1 MSAELETLERVTGP
15 EPNWAVIWLHGLGA
29 DGRDFLPI
37 VEELALAPHQVR
49 FVFPHAPVRPV
60 TLNGGLPMRAWF
72 DVVSLQRDSGEDLA
86 GIKASAAAVNA
97 LITREAARGIPA
109 ERVVLGGFSQGGAIA
124 LYCGTR
130 QPVPLAGI
138 VGLSTYL
145 PGARQLAAELVPA
158 NLKVPVFMAHGEQDP
173 VVAAGWGELSR
184 DALAAAGFSISWH
197 SYVMPHTVCEQEI
210 ADLGGWLRDV
220 LGRLQSPG

>member
-1 MSAELETLERVTGP
+1 MSPELETLERVTGP
-15 EPNWAVIWLHGLGA
+15 EPNSAVIWLHGLGA
-29 DGRDFLPI
+29 DGHDFLPI

-72 DVVSLQRDSGEDLA
+72 DVVSLQRDAAEDLA
-86 GIKASAAAVNA
+86 GIRASAAAVDA
-97 LITREAARGIPA
+97 LITREAARGIPP

-130 QPVPLAGI
+130 QLMPLAGM

-145 PGARQLAAELVPA
+145 PGAGRLAAELVPA

-173 VVAAGWGELSR
+173 VVAAAWGQRSR
-184 DALAAAGFSISWH
+184 EALAAAGFSISWH
-197 SYVMPHTVCEQEI
+197 SYRMPHAVCGQER
-210 ADLGGWLRDV
+210 ADLGGWLRGV
-220 LGRLQSPG
+220 LGGLQSPG